1 MRKHIIRRKSGTEV
15 ILFTVWEIANTL
27 QVFASSE
34 YEDGGI
40 TYYLHM
46 DEDGVLQPTRRDE
59 VICFTA
65 RADYDLS
72 PDAEMEEVYEH
83 EELDDPDFMNVVYDL
98 KEQVNSYLEKI
109 RDEDIADL
117 RGILKG
123 QGKTIYEVYAIGGD
137 MDGVTIGLFETL
149 NEAIDFA
156 RDHDERFPLG
166 CGIND
171 PDGNVVIDW

>member
-34 YEDGGI
+34 YEDDGI

-65 RADYDLS
+65 RADYDLP
-72 PDAEMEEVYEH
+72 PDAEMEEVYEL
-83 EELDDPDFMNVVYDL
+83 EELDNPDFLNVVYDL

-117 RGILKG
+117 WKFYKA
-123 QGKTIYEVYAIGGD
+123 QGTQVYEVHAVGGD
-137 MDGVTIGLFETL
+137 MDGVTVGLFKTL

-156 RDHDERFPLG
+156 RGHEDSFPLG
-166 CGIND
+166 CGIDD
-171 PDGNVVIDW
+171 PNGDVVIDW